1 MKVIVKLIVLCVFG
15 ITLYAQP
22 NQNDVNIEVT
32 RRVSLELLGPN
43 SGPFMQP
50 LTETLNATAN
60 ARFFRTAEIPD
71 TGLYIRASL
80 GGMVGFVRDNQ
91 KTYTPVAPVIS
102 DTAFLNLISSGNL
115 VQVNLFNPEAT
126 VIKDTTGLVVAI
138 MKYLFWKG
146 LKDPTSGFDFPKD
159 AATVYGNL
167 DRKFVIGKEYLTKQI
182 TAPVDSGGD
191 IYLSNIY
198 KLLSPALQTSI
209 LSTVTGLPNYL
220 TLAKG
225 ANVNTVMAGVP
236 QFEIGSLYGTE
247 LLVRFVPP
255 IKYDTV
261 VGKFAFWGIGLKHS
275 INKYW
280 KNAPL
285 NLSTQL
291 VYQGSTIENSV
302 GATNSQLKA
311 FTSIY
316 GVNVQGSKEWKGW
329 NFYGGFSYETIKIHT
344 DFTYYLPKELQRQLG
359 LLPLDSDDPRPPM
372 YPGDQK
378 PQYTNVTFT
387 DNAVK
392 LTMGVS
398 RSFGPFGVFL
408 DYSVT
413 KFNIFTFGIDYAIL

>member
-1 MKVIVKLIVLCVFG
+1 
-15 ITLYAQP
+15 
-22 NQNDVNIEVT
+22 
-32 RRVSLELLGPN
+32 
-43 SGPFMQP
+43 
-50 LTETLNATAN
+50 
-60 ARFFRTAEIPD
+60 
-71 TGLYIRASL
+71 
-80 GGMVGFVRDNQ
+80 
-91 KTYTPVAPVIS
+91 
-102 DTAFLNLISSGNL
+102 
-115 VQVNLFNPEAT
+115 
-126 VIKDTTGLVVAI
+126 
-138 MKYLFWKG
+138 
-146 LKDPTSGFDFPKD
+146 
-159 AATVYGNL
+159 
-167 DRKFVIGKEYLTKQI
+167 
-182 TAPVDSGGD
+182 
-191 IYLSNIY
+191 
-198 KLLSPALQTSI
+198 
-209 LSTVTGLPNYL
+209 LPNYL

-261 VGKFAFWGIGLKHS
+261 VGKFAFWGVGLKHS

-280 KNAPL
+280 KNAPI

-316 GVNVQGSKEWKGW
+316 GINIQGSKEWKGW

-392 LTMGVS
+392 FTMGLS
-398 RSFGPFGVFL
+398 RRFGPFGVFL
-408 DYSVT
+408 DYNIT